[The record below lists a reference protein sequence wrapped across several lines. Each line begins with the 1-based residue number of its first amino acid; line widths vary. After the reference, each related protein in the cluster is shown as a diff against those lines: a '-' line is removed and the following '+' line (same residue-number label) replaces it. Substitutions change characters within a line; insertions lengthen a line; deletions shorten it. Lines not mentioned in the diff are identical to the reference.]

1 MAYHPDQ
8 ALEKID
14 QRIDKLTQ
22 KELVELHARCLYG
35 EIPII
40 NKVFPN
46 PVAILSNDISSF
58 SYRLQAIIIQS
69 IQARIKLP
77 S

>member
-1 MAYHPDQ
+1 MTYNPEQ

-14 QRIDKLTQ
+14 KRINQLTQ
-22 KELVELHARCLYG
+22 KELVELHARCLWA

-46 PVAILSNDISSF
+46 PVIILANDISSF
-58 SYRLQAIIIQS
+58 SYRLQTIIIQS
-69 IQARIKLP
+69 IQVRIKLP
-77 S
+77 L